1 MKYNPQENTQNIYF
15 TSIDTS
21 GSLNKLGEIIK
32 QNKINISS
40 SEIIGTIF
48 TYTDKMED
56 IEKNLFKA
64 YFMRQASIIELQSMY
79 NIDSVEQTEQI
90 LYNAITNYLSMLKI
104 DYSVN

>member
-64 YFMRQASIIELQSMY
+64 YFMRQASIIELNTMY
-79 NIDSVEQTEQI
+79 NIESVELAEQI
-90 LYNAITNYLSMLKI
+90 LYNAITNYLSMLKM
-104 DYSVN
+104 DYSIN